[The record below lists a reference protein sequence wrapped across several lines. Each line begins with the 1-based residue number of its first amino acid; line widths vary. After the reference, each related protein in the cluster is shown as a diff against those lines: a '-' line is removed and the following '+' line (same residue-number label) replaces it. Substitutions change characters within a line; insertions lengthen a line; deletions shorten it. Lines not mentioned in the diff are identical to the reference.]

1 LYVKEIRETFEELRP
16 MLKRGTQDKF
26 EVLTGGGEGVAM
38 DTNMLSMIQRLYM
51 LTGEAKVHF
60 TLTYLK
66 SIH

>member
-1 LYVKEIRETFEELRP
+1 